1 MVLYEHWIRKAY
13 KLLTWPSESSEVK
26 NDDVIK
32 TLMISV
38 TVSNQYTSFLLVFNC
53 SLTVYLSCTVSETL
67 PLVCEVTAY
76 VTTIDFEK

>member
-1 MVLYEHWIRKAY
+1 
-13 KLLTWPSESSEVK
+13 
-26 NDDVIK
+26 
-32 TLMISV
+32 MISV